1 MRIMSLRRNTCEDF
15 CGESGAGSTEAR
27 NARIRGREREKA
39 IEQIERGERGRIVQK
54 EARYRGS
61 RVGGDR

>member
-1 MRIMSLRRNTCEDF
+1 MQ
-15 CGESGAGSTEAR
+15 ESEEE
-27 NARIRGREREKA
+27 REREKA
-39 IEQIERGERGRIVQK
+39 IEEIERGERGRIVQK